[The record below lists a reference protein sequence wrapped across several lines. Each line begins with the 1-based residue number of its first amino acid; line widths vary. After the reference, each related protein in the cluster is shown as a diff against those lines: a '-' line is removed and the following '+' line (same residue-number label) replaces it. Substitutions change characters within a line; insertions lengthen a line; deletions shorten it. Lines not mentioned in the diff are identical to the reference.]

1 MKNYPSVMKQLIFVS
16 LTIILIYACN
26 QPKDKITI
34 EYRIVGENWIVNSN
48 DSITKIQNIHFRN
61 DKIIVDRTILNNPDL
76 VTSINWK
83 DSRSTRNIENGD
95 LTELNQSILISTL
108 KTDTFYV
115 YEENEDI
122 KYYIVSGKTES
133 KYLTI
138 SQESDSLHYLV
149 NGTFIDTIQI
159 KNEKGIY
166 AEKMAYN
173 IIHKTLY
180 EIIHEEIKKE
190 VEKIY
195 HHYEQ

>member
-1 MKNYPSVMKQLIFVS
+1 MKNYPLVMKQLIFLA
-16 LTIILIYACN
+16 LTIILFYACN
-26 QPKDKITI
+26 QSKDKLTI

-48 DSITKIQNIHFRN
+48 DSITKTQNIHFRN

-76 VTSINWK
+76 VTLINWK

-95 LTELNQSILISTL
+95 LTELNQSMLISTL
-108 KTDTFYV
+108 KTDTFYIS
-115 YEENEDI
+115 EENDDI

-138 SQESDSLHYLV
+138 SQESDSLQYLV
-149 NGTFIDTIQI
+149 NGTFNDTIQI

-173 IIHKTLY
+173 IIHKILY
-180 EIIHEEIKKE
+180 EILHDEIKKE
-190 VEKIY
+190 VENMTRY
-195 HHYEQ
+195 Q